1 MVTSP
6 HRGGRGRWLWT
17 LPVPGPERLL
27 PEVWDGRASSSVSH
41 LPESRQAPLHLHIPG
56 WDGQRHVTLWR
67 DPWFPSGR
75 RGQNGMGVA
84 CLGSRSGSNLR
95 ASQDPATL
103 PDPARQPRSLVWAG
117 RGGAGAGPGAKPPPE
132 WPRPDSE
139 KHGRGAP
146 SPLAVLFPFLLLRA
160 KV

>member
-1 MVTSP
+1 M
-6 HRGGRGRWLWT
+6 GGRAAAFLTFLSLDRPLYISIFQ
-17 LPVPGPERLL
+17 
-27 PEVWDGRASSSVSH
+27 DGTVS
-41 LPESRQAPLHLHIPG
+41 
-56 WDGQRHVTLWR
+56 QRHVTLWR

-103 PDPARQPRSLVWAG
+103 PDPARQPRSLVGAG

-146 SPLAVLFPFLLLRA
+146 SPLAVLFPFLLLRP